1 MFSQVTITPTS
12 LTGAY
17 TVPVHY
23 VVDDVVRVPVDYV
36 VDDVVS
42 TGTL

>member
-1 MFSQVTITPTS
+1 MS